1 MESFIGPYRVKKI
14 VLSNIVELEFQ
25 YSKNTSSSKCQQDM
39 KIYRT
44 STGIKK
50 QPALVIIEGKEE
62 WEVKKI
68 LNKQWI
74 RENDKYLVRQ
84 KGFTVESDTWEGK
97 ENLENIKEVIEEFEK
112 EYQQDIEDIRR

>member
-84 KGFTVESDTWEGK
+84 KGFTVESDTWEGR
-97 ENLENIKEVIEEFEK
+97 ENLENTKEAIKEFEK
-112 EYQQDIEDIRR
+112 EYR